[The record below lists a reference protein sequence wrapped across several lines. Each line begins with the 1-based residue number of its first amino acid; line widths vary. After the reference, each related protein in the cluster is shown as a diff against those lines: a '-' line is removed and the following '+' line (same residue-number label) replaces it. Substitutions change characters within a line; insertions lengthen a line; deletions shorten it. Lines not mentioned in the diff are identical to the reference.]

1 MQRGVACIPKSV
13 TPSRI
18 QQNLQVFDFSLS
30 YDDMKLISSFDRNQ
44 RFIIPTVEVR
54 RRRSSWTHWRH
65 HMAEMLNINLIY
77 IPPHFFFSF

>member
-1 MQRGVACIPKSV
+1 MSDFFFSHLGRWHVQRGVACIPKSV

-30 YDDMKLISSFDRNQ
+30 NVDMKLISSFNRNK

-54 RRRSSWTHWRH
+54 LH
-65 HMAEMLNINLIY
+65 H
-77 IPPHFFFSF
+77 S

>member
-1 MQRGVACIPKSV
+1 MDGARAYFPFGRWHVQRGVVCVPKSV

-30 YDDMKLISSFDRNQ
+30 DDDVRLVSSFNRDE

-54 RRRSSWTHWRH
+54 LQLGSLVT
-65 HMAEMLNINLIY
+65 
-77 IPPHFFFSF
+77 PHG